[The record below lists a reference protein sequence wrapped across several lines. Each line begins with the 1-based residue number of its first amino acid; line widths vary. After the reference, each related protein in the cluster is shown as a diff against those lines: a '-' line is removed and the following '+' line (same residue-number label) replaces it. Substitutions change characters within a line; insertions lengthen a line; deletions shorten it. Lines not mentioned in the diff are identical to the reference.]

1 MKLNDF
7 LRVRYASLVIV
18 VFLLGLSLG
27 LVKSRKVGAVTDGV
41 YENLK
46 VFTDVLSIVQKDY
59 VDEEK
64 TDSEG
69 LVYGA
74 VNGMLSTLDPHSSFM
89 PPEVFKEAQMDTKG
103 KFEGLGIEIEMRE
116 GVLTVVAPIEATP
129 AWDAGIKPKD
139 QILKIDGEPTK
150 KMSLM
155 ETVQKLRGPKG
166 TKVTVTIMR
175 EEFDRPRD
183 FTITRGVIP
192 IMSVRSEIPEDG
204 YGYIRIRQFS
214 ERTDREFR
222 ESLDKWQKST
232 EGPIKGLVLDLR
244 DNPGGLL
251 DQAVKVADRFIDS
264 GVIVSI
270 RGRLPSSRATYTA
283 HSKKTEEDYPMVVLV
298 SNGSASGSEIVAGA
312 LQDYQRAVIIG
323 TQTFGKATVQTLY
336 PLRDGSGLRL
346 TTGRYFTPNGRDIQ
360 AGGIEP
366 DVFLPPFKSAYIEDE
381 EEEEEEGKEQI
392 RQFLEKDLEGHLEPV
407 EEQEAE
413 VERKIDNPELEEFIN
428 ALKGKLEDEE
438 TDGQKFIALEILK
451 DWKTFQAHLQ
461 KAERTS

>member
-46 VFTDVLSIVQKDY
+46 VFTDVLSIIQKDY
-59 VDEEK
+59 VDEDK

-89 PPEVFKEAQMDTKG
+89 PPEIFKEAQMDTKG

-155 ETVQKLRGPKG
+155 ETVRKLRGPKG

-366 DVFLPPFKSAYIEDE
+366 DVFLPPFKIEDE
-381 EEEEEEGKEQI
+381 EEEGGKEQI

-407 EEQEAE
+407 EEQEPE

-428 ALKGKLEDEE
+428 ALKGKLKDEE

-451 DWKTFQAHLQ
+451 DWSTFQAHLQ

>member
-46 VFTDVLSIVQKDY
+46 VFTDVLSIIQKDY

-74 VNGMLSTLDPHSSFM
+74 VNGMLSILDPHSSFM
-89 PPEVFKEAQMDTKG
+89 PPEVFKVAQMDTKG

-175 EEFDRPRD
+175 EKFDRPRD

-366 DVFLPPFKSAYIEDE
+366 DVFLPPFKIEDE
-381 EEEEEEGKEQI
+381 EEEGGKEQI

-428 ALKGKLEDEE
+428 ALKGKLKDEE
-438 TDGQKFIALEILK
+438 TDGQKSIALEILK
-451 DWKTFQAHLQ
+451 DWGTFKAHLQ
-461 KAERTS
+461 KTARTS